1 MGFKHKNQREKG
13 GTESEARYR
22 PRRYSST
29 PPTIGGTVPSGLVSQ
44 KKRKI
49 LKEKEVARRTKTQK
63 IKKSN
68 KQELLQ
74 KKTIIAGEVTS
85 RPITQTRTKKNVLPE
100 TTRWLRENK
109 TKNYHPGLDRYE
121 AVDVS
126 GDLDVPRGLPRA
138 HGGRRN
144 PGVEFDSALR
154 GLVFHEPSVED
165 P

>member
-100 TTRWLRENK
+100 TTRC
-109 TKNYHPGLDRYE
+109 LDRYE

>member
-13 GTESEARYR
+13 GTEREARYR

-109 TKNYHPGLDRYE
+109 TKNLSPW
-121 AVDVS
+121 
-126 GDLDVPRGLPRA
+126 P
-138 HGGRRN
+138 
-144 PGVEFDSALR
+144 
-154 GLVFHEPSVED
+154 
-165 P
+165 